1 MFAADVCW
9 ALSYLTDGT
18 NDKIQAVV
26 NTGLV
31 PRLVQLLDSRE
42 VLVIT
47 PVLRTVGNIVTGN
60 DVQVG
65 LALILCFYL
74 KYALFLTFAN
84 ALD

>member
-1 MFAADVCW
+1 M
-9 ALSYLTDGT
+9 SYLTDGT

-60 DVQVG
+60 DVQVS
-65 LALILCFYL
+65 FYFIWL
-74 KYALFLTFAN
+74 QVTKVCRFL
-84 ALD
+84 